1 MKDFTEYKDLIK
13 NEVANFKNQVNPT
26 LNNSARKGHER
37 INEFLEILPKV
48 EKHMDEFCKNYFEG
62 KTLTNEEVSKLKFI
76 NTEIYQDF
84 INYCKIPVLSKNN
97 E

>member
-37 INEFLEILPKV
+37 INEF
-48 EKHMDEFCKNYFEG
+48 Y
-62 KTLTNEEVSKLKFI
+62 
-76 NTEIYQDF
+76 
-84 INYCKIPVLSKNN
+84 
-97 E
+97 